1 MRAILQR
8 DLVKREHSEVRV
20 GPQGRLVIPAN
31 IRREM
36 GIESGDI
43 LLVTAKDGK
52 LVFKRPHQVRE
63 RLKKTFA
70 NVPPDVSLA
79 DELIAERRLE
89 AQRESEE

>member
-1 MRAILQR
+1 MRAILR
-8 DLVKREHSEVRV
+8 KDMVKRENSEVRV